1 MKKLFTLKSSSITNR
16 ILITL
21 LLCVTM
27 GAQSL
32 WAQEDHDIFTTHSAN
47 AVAGA
52 TTATISY
59 KNKHLNGEE
68 WTGNRP
74 RYFHPQALGNIQSAT
89 LEVGSANGNN
99 STGTITVT
107 ITYKPGVPKGGAVV
121 VWFDWNWGRFRDHCV
136 INFPYICEE
145 GKDLVWDLHSVEGP
159 LGTLHA
165 WNEFGTDNNGT
176 ENYQRVMNN
185 EWVSKVKVRQYDNNY
200 FNGPA
205 IVAKSAVNGDNAYY
219 IPETAGLTINTGNRK
234 ESFGVS
240 CTLQNI
246 TERPFL
252 DESASNSVSNYISS
266 YTNASFGNDNAPNET
281 YNYKVQLTIPNLKP
295 GWYVK
300 LYWGRHAEGSGESY
314 TATGVTDLEG
324 KSVDGSFPITSSQ
337 YSVETNDY
345 YGATTFI
352 VKQTDGKS
360 TTDVSFYLQ
369 DVGWSELYKIVV
381 CKDFK
386 TEFRLVSGDWSHR
399 YPVIYDK
406 EQGKYTSDNISLVTI
421 NSNEE
426 IIYTGWPQF
435 NLIQNA
441 CHTDWEVTPDKDNN
455 QDLLVKDVD
464 YKVEFPQ
471 EANGYVHCK
480 ITALKGGTRSGNLL
494 ITQRSKHGDYVLD
507 KNETWIA
514 IGRVTP
520 KKYPYTWDFTEY
532 NMSDDRAAN
541 GEVQTDETGKNINSN
556 TFWNLLNTREIS
568 MNNENGNV
576 AAEAFR
582 LYGSWGMKNGTYDLY
597 TYPKTSWEYWDWGD
611 GGSHSGSVPYL
622 DSFGLPMN
630 KPLFAQGSQFV
641 YATYAKYNDRNYC
654 TGTANVK
661 EFEGLG
667 MTVEAIG
674 EGKYGHVEGEG
685 NGHLFGVTEILV
697 PAVDAGMSIFME
709 TAADMPTPTV
719 YVGDTQQGTDDRAKG
734 SSSIFVESKKQGAVQ
749 NVSTKVYGWKIPA
762 GGDVRITGLD
772 ASKKIYRIG
781 VTNLFKTINKY
792 GYATESRNVAI
803 DHMMTSVFGKADAHA
818 YVINEF
824 TSEKS
829 RENNKEQIGYVT
841 FVPAQ
846 ASVKKEKEYNAVNTT
861 QNYESIPAYTGVIL
875 WTGQTEETEA
885 IEVPLFY
892 PACNVP
898 NTIKFNTI
906 DERFDN
912 NGNKQLYYTG
922 TKVDIIDEGKNLVLP
937 SVTASGDGVSVNGA
951 NGDFILTN
959 VYAYRSNIDNKING
973 DFSDIGFYYSKPGT
987 LSGNKSYLHLDNAQ
1001 SLSKAVFILFGD
1013 IDNEDNLG
1021 ITTGVRLPNSS
1032 MDKNNDVYYNLNGL
1046 QLNGQPS
1053 KPGIYVRNGKK
1064 VVVK

>member
-1 MKKLFTLKSSSITNR
+1 MKKLFTLKSSSTTNR

-21 LLCVTM
+21 LLCVTV
-27 GAQSL
+27 GTQSM
-32 WAQEDHDIFTTHSAN
+32 WGQEEHDIFTTHSVN
-47 AVAGA
+47 ASAGA

-59 KNKHLNGEE
+59 KNRHMNGND
-68 WTGNRP
+68 WIGNNNNSRF
-74 RYFHPQALGNIQSAT
+74 FHPQALGNIQSAKLDVEST
-89 LEVGSANGNN
+89 GNGNN
-99 STGTITVT
+99 TGTITVT

-136 INFPYICEE
+136 INFPYICED

-165 WNEFGTDNNGT
+165 WNVFGTDYNGT
-176 ENYQRVMNN
+176 DNYQRVINN
-185 EWVSKVKVRQYDNNY
+185 EWVSKVKVRQYEGNGY

-205 IVAKSAVNGDNAYY
+205 LAAKSAVNGDNAYY
-219 IPETAGLTINTGNRK
+219 IPETAGLVINTGNRK

-252 DESASNSVSNYISS
+252 NESASNSVSNYISS
-266 YTNASFGNDNAPNET
+266 YTNASFGNDNARNET
-281 YNYKVQLTIPNLKP
+281 YNYKVQLTIPNLQP

-324 KSVDGSFPITSSQ
+324 RSVDGSFPITGSLISE
-337 YSVETNDY
+337 ETNDY

-352 VKQTDGKS
+352 VKQTNGQS

-369 DVGWSELYKIVV
+369 DGGWSELFKIVV

-386 TEFRLVSGDWSHR
+386 TEFRLVSGDWNHR
-399 YPVIYDK
+399 FPVVYDK

-421 NSNEE
+421 DSNEE
-426 IIYTGWPQF
+426 IQYTGWPQF

-441 CHTDWEVTPDKDNN
+441 HPTDWVVTPDKDNN

-480 ITALKGGTRSGNLL
+480 ITALKDGTRSGNLL
-494 ITQRSKHGDYVLD
+494 ITQRSIHGDYVLD

-532 NMSDDRAAN
+532 NMSDDRAASWWYQDD
-541 GEVQTDETGKNINSN
+541 GTGKNINSN
-556 TFWNLLNTREIS
+556 TFWNLLNTRDIFA
-568 MNNENGNV
+568 NNVNGNGSL
-576 AAEAFR
+576 EAFR
-582 LYGSWGMKNGTYDLY
+582 LYGSWGMKDGTYDLY
-597 TYPKTSWEYWDWGD
+597 TYPKTSN
-611 GGSHSGSVPYL
+611 VPYL
-622 DSFGLPMN
+622 DSFGLPMD

-641 YATYAKYNDRNYC
+641 YATYANYNDRNYC

-674 EGKYGHVEGEG
+674 EGKYGHIEGEG

-719 YVGDTQQGTDDRAKG
+719 YVDDTQQGTDSRAKG
-734 SSSIFVESKKQGAVQ
+734 SSSIFVESKKQDAVQ
-749 NVSTKVYGWKIPA
+749 NVSTKVYGWEIPA
-762 GGDVRITGLD
+762 GGNVRITGLD

-803 DHMMTSVFGKADAHA
+803 DHMMTSVFGKTDAHA

-824 TSEKS
+824 TSEES

-846 ASVKKEKEYNAVNTT
+846 ASVKKEKEYGAVNTT
-861 QNYESIPAYTGVIL
+861 QNYESIPPYTGVIL
-875 WTGQTEETEA
+875 WTGQTEETA
-885 IEVPLFY
+885 AVEVPLFY

-898 NTIKFNTI
+898 NTIKFNKV
-906 DERFDN
+906 EN
-912 NGNKQLYYTG
+912 NSYTN
-922 TKVDIIDEGKNLVLP
+922 TLVDIIDEGKNLVMP

-1001 SLSKAVFILFGD
+1001 SLSKAVFILFSD
-1013 IDNEDNLG
+1013 IDNEDNMG
-1021 ITTGVRLPNSS
+1021 ITTGVRLPYSS
-1032 MDKNNDVYYNLNGL
+1032 MDKNNGVYYNLNGL

>member
-1 MKKLFTLKSSSITNR
+1 MKKLFTLVYSNHFWNKH
-16 ILITL
+16 LITL
-21 LLCVTM
+21 LFCILV
-27 GAQSL
+27 GGQDL
-32 WAQEDHDIFTTHSAN
+32 WAQSTPFFHQRSYRVDAD
-47 AVAGA
+47 A
-52 TTATISY
+52 TSCNVYFNDYDFGGLAQEGF
-59 KNKHLNGEE
+59 HC
-68 WTGNRP
+68 TG
-74 RYFHPQALGNIQSAT
+74 LGNITADDTNLST
-89 LEVGSANGNN
+89 IVRDWNN
-99 STGTITVT
+99 SYLSVSFQKKTNSS
-107 ITYKPGVPKGGAVV
+107 KGGAVV
-121 VWFDWNWGRFRDHCV
+121 IWFDSNYGQVRDFCV
-136 INFPYICEE
+136 INVPSKCNDETEE
-145 GKDLVWDLHSVEGP
+145 DLVWDLKNVTGP
-159 LGTLHA
+159 TANDMHPWYQNL
-165 WNEFGTDNNGT
+165 T
-176 ENYQRVMNN
+176 ESNFATAINS
-185 EWVSKVKVRQYDNNY
+185 EWVTKFKVRQVDREPRYY
-200 FNGPA
+200 NGPA
-205 IVAKSAVNGDNAYY
+205 FAAKEVVKGNNAYY
-219 IPETAGLTINTGNRK
+219 IPETAGLLIDTQDRK

-240 CTLQNI
+240 CDKPESI
-246 TERPFL
+246 TDQVFY
-252 DESASNSVSNYISS
+252 ESTSPVDYVNSCTYSFP
-266 YTNASFGNDNAPNET
+266 SFGNDNDPRGTAGSG
-281 YNYKVQLTIPNLKP
+281 KVKLTIPNLKP

-300 LYWGRHAEGSGESY
+300 LYWGRHADDAGGKF
-314 TATGVTDLEG
+314 TASGVTDLEG
-324 KSVDGSFPITSSQ
+324 GNIDGSFTITR
-337 YSVETNDY
+337 SVLSNETNDY

-352 VKQTDGKS
+352 VKQENGQS

-369 DVGWSELYKIVV
+369 DNGWTNLFKIVV
-381 CKDFK
+381 CKDYK
-386 TEFRLVSGDWSHR
+386 TEFRLVSGDWDHR
-399 YPVIYDK
+399 YPVVYDK
-406 EQGKYTSDNISLVTI
+406 ENGKYTSDNISLVTI
-421 NSNEE
+421 GSDEE
-426 IIYTGWPQF
+426 IQYTGWPQF
-435 NLIQNA
+435 SLIQDA
-441 CHTDWEVTPDKDNN
+441 CRTDWEVTPDTDGGQN
-455 QDLLVKDVD
+455 LLKENED
-464 YKVEFPQ
+464 YKVDIYKDKKD
-471 EANGYVHCK
+471 YVHCK
-480 ITALKGGTRSGNLL
+480 ITALKDGTRSGNLL
-494 ITQRSKHGDYVLD
+494 ITQRSKYGDYVLD

-541 GEVQTDETGKNINSN
+541 GGVQKDDTGKNINSN

-568 MNNENGNV
+568 MNNENGNA

-597 TYPKTSWEYWDWGD
+597 TYPKTSWEYWGD
-611 GGSHSGSVPYL
+611 GGYHSGSVPYL

-641 YATYAKYNDRNYC
+641 YATYDRNKKC

-875 WTGQTEETEA
+875 WTGQTEETKD
-885 IEVPLFY
+885 IVVPLFY

-906 DERFDN
+906 DERFDDK
-912 NGNKQLYYTG
+912 GNKQLYYTG

-1013 IDNEDNLG
+1013 IDNDDNLG

>member
-1 MKKLFTLKSSSITNR
+1 M
-16 ILITL
+16 
-21 LLCVTM
+21 
-27 GAQSL
+27 
-32 WAQEDHDIFTTHSAN
+32 
-47 AVAGA
+47 
-52 TTATISY
+52 
-59 KNKHLNGEE
+59 
-68 WTGNRP
+68 
-74 RYFHPQALGNIQSAT
+74 
-89 LEVGSANGNN
+89 
-99 STGTITVT
+99 T

-121 VWFDWNWGRFRDHCV
+121 VWFDWNWGKFRDHCV

-185 EWVSKVKVRQYDNNY
+185 EWVSKVKVRQYSENY
-200 FNGPA
+200 YNGPA
-205 IVAKSAVNGDNAYY
+205 LVAKSAVNGDNAYY

-252 DESASNSVSNYISS
+252 DESASNSVRNYISS
-266 YTNASFGNDNAPNET
+266 YTNASFGNDNASNET
-281 YNYKVQLTIPNLKP
+281 YNYKVQLTIPNLEP

-300 LYWGRHAEGSGESY
+300 LYWSRHAVGSGESY

-324 KSVDGSFPITSSQ
+324 RSIDSSFPITSSLI
-337 YSVETNDY
+337 SEETNDY

-352 VKQTDGKS
+352 VKRTNGRS

-369 DVGWSELYKIVV
+369 DSGWSELYKIVV
-381 CKDFK
+381 CKDFR
-386 TEFRLVSGDWSHR
+386 TEFRLVSGDWYNR
-399 YPVIYDK
+399 YPVVYDK

-421 NSNEE
+421 DSNEE
-426 IIYTGWPQF
+426 ILYTGWPQY
-435 NLIQNA
+435 NRIQNA
-441 CHTDWEVTPDKDNN
+441 HLTDWEVTPDKDNN

-480 ITALKGGTRSGNLL
+480 ITALKDGTRSGNLL
-494 ITQRSKHGDYVLD
+494 ITQRSKHGNYVLD

-541 GEVQTDETGKNINSN
+541 WQYQPDETGKNINSN
-556 TFWNLLNTREIS
+556 TFWNLLNTRDIFA
-568 MNNENGNV
+568 NNVNGNGSL
-576 AAEAFR
+576 EAFR
-582 LYGSWGMKNGTYDLY
+582 LYGSWGEKDGTYYLY
-597 TYPKTSWEYWDWGD
+597 TYPKTSWEYWDQSGY
-611 GGSHSGSVPYL
+611 HSGSVPYL
-622 DSFGLPMN
+622 DSFGRPMD

-641 YATYAKYNDRNYC
+641 YATYDNNNKC

-674 EGKYGHVEGEG
+674 EGKYGHIEGWG
-685 NGHLFGVTEILV
+685 NGHLFGVKEILIPAV
-697 PAVDAGMSIFME
+697 PAVVPGMSIFME
-709 TAADMPTPTV
+709 TASDMPEPTV
-719 YVGDTQQGTDDRAKG
+719 YVGNSQQEADTRAKG
-734 SSSIFVESKKQGAVQ
+734 SSSIFVESNKTGAVQ
-749 NVSTKVYGWKIPA
+749 KVSTKVYGWKIPN

-772 ASKKIYRIG
+772 PSKKIYRIG

-792 GYATESRNVAI
+792 GYATESRNVPI
-803 DHMMTSVFGKADAHA
+803 DHMMTSVFGKADAHP

-824 TSEKS
+824 TSDKS
-829 RENNKEQIGYVT
+829 KVNNKEQIGYVT

-846 ASVKKEKEYNAVNTT
+846 ASVKKVKSGQEAVNTT
-861 QNYESIPAYTGVIL
+861 QIFESIPAYTGVIL
-875 WTGQTEETEA
+875 WTGQTAESSDDV
-885 IEVPLFY
+885 EVPLFY

-898 NTIKFNTI
+898 NTIKFNKIEKT
-906 DERFDN
+906 EN
-912 NGNKQLYYTG
+912 NGNTSYNYTT
-922 TKVDIIDEGKNLVLP
+922 TKVDIIDEGKNLVKP
-937 SVTASGDGVSVNGA
+937 TVTTETNDGVSVNGA

-959 VYAYRSNIDNKING
+959 VYAYRGSINNKING
-973 DFSDIGFYYSKPGT
+973 TFGDIGFYYSKNGT
-987 LSGNKSYLHLDNAQ
+987 LSGNKSYLHLDNAE
-1001 SLSKAVFILFGD
+1001 SLAKTVFIFFED
-1013 IDNEDNLG
+1013 INNEDSFG
-1021 ITTGVRLPNSS
+1021 ITTGAELPNSLK
-1032 MDKNNDVYYNLNGL
+1032 DKNNDIYYNLNGL
-1046 QLNGQPS
+1046 QLNGQPTM
-1053 KPGIYVRNGKK
+1053 PGIYVKNGKK

>member
-1 MKKLFTLKSSSITNR
+1 MKKLFTLKSSSTTNR
-16 ILITL
+16 ILIIL
-21 LLCVTM
+21 LLCITVGT
-27 GAQSL
+27 QSL
-32 WAQEDHDIFTTHSAN
+32 WAQSRPFFNKRSDKVNAN
-47 AVAGA
+47 ATSA
-52 TTATISY
+52 TVKFSDYELYPGYYASQASENFHCVGIGNITVSGTPTI
-59 KNKHLNGEE
+59 
-68 WTGNRP
+68 TGN
-74 RYFHPQALGNIQSAT
+74 GNDSSVSIEFSKGA
-89 LEVGSANGNN
+89 GS
-99 STGTITVT
+99 S
-107 ITYKPGVPKGGAVV
+107 KGGAII
-121 VWFDWNWGRFRDHCV
+121 VWFDWNFGNNRDFCV
-136 INFPYICEE
+136 INVPSTCNDETKE
-145 GKDLVWDLHSVEGP
+145 DLVWDLKTVNGP
-159 LGTLHA
+159 TQGSHP
-165 WNEFGTDNNGT
+165 WYMNMTDDNFKTAINS
-176 ENYQRVMNN
+176 
-185 EWVSKVKVRQYDNNY
+185 EWVTKFKVRQVDRDPRYY
-200 FNGPA
+200 NGPA
-205 IVAKSAVNGDNAYY
+205 FAAKEVVKGNNAYY
-219 IPETAGLTINTGNRK
+219 IPETAGLLIDTQDRK

-240 CTLQNI
+240 CGKPESI
-246 TERPFL
+246 TDQVFY
-252 DESASNSVSNYISS
+252 ESTSPVDYVNSCTYSFP
-266 YTNASFGNDNAPNET
+266 SFGNDNNPQHSGSGT
-281 YNYKVQLTIPNLKP
+281 TKLTIPNLKP

-300 LYWGRHAEGSGESY
+300 LYWGRHADDAGGTF
-314 TATGVTDLEG
+314 TASGVTDLEG
-324 KSVDGSFPITSSQ
+324 RNIDGSFTITR
-337 YSVETNDY
+337 SVLSNETNDY

-352 VKQTDGKS
+352 VKQENGQS

-369 DVGWSELYKIVV
+369 DNGWTNLFKIVV
-381 CKDFK
+381 CKDYK
-386 TEFRLVSGDWSHR
+386 TEFRLVSGDWDHR
-399 YPVIYDK
+399 YPVVYDK
-406 EQGKYTSDNISLVTI
+406 ENGKYTSDNISLVTI
-421 NSNEE
+421 GSDEE
-426 IIYTGWPQF
+426 IQYTGWPQF
-435 NLIQNA
+435 SLIQDA
-441 CHTDWEVTPDKDNN
+441 CRTDWKVTPDTDGGQN
-455 QDLLVKDVD
+455 LLKENED
-464 YKVEFPQ
+464 YKVDIYKDEKD
-471 EANGYVHCK
+471 YVHCK
-480 ITALKGGTRSGNLL
+480 ITALKDGTRSGNLL
-494 ITQRSKHGDYVLD
+494 ITQRSIHGDYVLD

-541 GEVQTDETGKNINSN
+541 GGDQTDETGKNINSN
-556 TFWNLLNTREIS
+556 TFLTLLNTREIS

-582 LYGSWGMKNGTYDLY
+582 LYGSWGMKDGTYDLY
-597 TYPKTSWEYWDWGD
+597 TYPKTSWEYRD
-611 GGSHSGSVPYL
+611 GGGYHSGSVPYL
-622 DSFGLPMN
+622 DSFRLPMD

-641 YATYAKYNDRNYC
+641 YATYANYNDRNYC

-674 EGKYGHVEGEG
+674 EGKYGHIEGEG

-719 YVGDTQQGTDDRAKG
+719 YVGDTQQGTDSRAKG
-734 SSSIFVESKKQGAVQ
+734 SSSIFVESKKQGAAQ
-749 NVSTKVYGWKIPA
+749 YVSTKVYGWMIPA

-824 TSEKS
+824 TSEES

-861 QNYESIPAYTGVIL
+861 QNYESIPPYTGVIL
-875 WTGQTEETEA
+875 WTGQTEETKDD

-959 VYAYRSNIDNKING
+959 VYAYRSNIDNIING
-973 DFSDIGFYYSKPGT
+973 GFSDIGFYYSKPGT

-1013 IDNEDNLG
+1013 IDNDDNLG
-1021 ITTGVRLPNSS
+1021 ITTGVRLPYSS
-1032 MDKNNDVYYNLNGL
+1032 MDKNNGVYYNLNGL